1 MFVGQRAGYRSDML
15 MKIYIALFRGIN
27 VGGNNILPMKDL
39 VALLENLGSQSVK
52 TYIQSGNAVFLNKAE
67 STSQLTD
74 RICVAIKES
83 HGFEPQVFLMELDE
97 MEKAITSNPF
107 PEAESEPKTLH
118 IYFLASVPKNP
129 DLKMLES
136 IKRDSERFNLMD
148 KIFYL
153 HAPNGVGSSKLAVRA
168 EKSLGVAVTSRNWRS
183 VCKILTIAK
192 QYGR

>member
-1 MFVGQRAGYRSDML
+1 
-15 MKIYIALFRGIN
+15 
-27 VGGNNILPMKDL
+27 MKDL
-39 VALLENLGSQSVK
+39 VALLENLGSLSVK

-67 STSQLTD
+67 STTQLANT
-74 RICVAIKES
+74 ISVAIKES
-83 HGFEPQVFLMELDE
+83 HGFEPRVFLLELDE

-107 PEAESEPKTLH
+107 PGAESEPKTLH
-118 IYFLASVPKNP
+118 IYFLASVPKNA

-153 HAPNGVGSSKLAVRA
+153 HAPDGVGLSKLAARV

-183 VCKILTIAK
+183 ICKIMAMAK
-192 QYGR
+192 QCSR